1 VPKFWPNLHIFPEN
15 WYYLEL
21 ACWLHEEYSRVTHS
35 IFKEGFFMKAAVVNQ
50 FHEKLEVK
58 EVPVPEIGPG
68 EVLVRIKACGVCHTD
83 LHAAHGDWPV
93 KPKLPVIPG
102 HEGVGVVEKVGEGVA
117 SLKVGDRVG
126 IPWLYSACGECD
138 YCLTGWETLCQKQ
151 QNGGY
156 SVDGGYAEYCKAP
169 AAYVAKIPDGISDVD
184 AAPILCA
191 GVTTY
196 KALKVANVKPGEW
209 VAIYGIGGLGHLALQ
224 YAKAMG
230 YNVAAV
236 DIHDE
241 KLELAKELGADVTVN
256 GAKVDPVQAI
266 SEEIGGAHAAI
277 SVAVT
282 KKAFEQ
288 AYRSVRRGGSVVVVG
303 LPNDELPIPIFDTV
317 LNGVSVKGSIVG
329 TRKDMQE
336 ALEFAARGKV
346 KAIIET
352 QPLDKIN
359 EVFDRMVKGQI
370 NGRVVLT
377 ME

>member
-1 VPKFWPNLHIFPEN
+1 
-15 WYYLEL
+15 
-21 ACWLHEEYSRVTHS
+21 
-35 IFKEGFFMKAAVVNQ
+35 MKAAVVNE
-50 FHEKLEVK
+50 FHQQLEVK
-58 EVPVPEIGPG
+58 EVPIPEIGYG
-68 EVLVRIKACGVCHTD
+68 EVLVKMKACGVCHTD

-93 KPKLPVIPG
+93 KPKLPLIPG
-102 HEGVGVVEKVGEGVA
+102 HEGVGIVEKVGEGVT

-138 YCLTGWETLCQKQ
+138 YCLQGWETLCHKQ
-151 QNGGY
+151 ENGGY

-169 AAYVAKIPDGISDVD
+169 AAYVARIPDGISDVD

-209 VAIYGIGGLGHLALQ
+209 VAIYGIGGLGHIALQ

-230 YNVAAV
+230 YNVVAV
-236 DIHDE
+236 DIADE
-241 KLELAKELGADVTVN
+241 KLELAKELGADLTIN
-256 GAKVDPVQAI
+256 GLNVDPAEAI
-266 SEEIGGAHAAI
+266 KDKIGGAHGAV

-288 AYRSVRRGGSVVVVG
+288 AYRSVRRGGSLVVVG
-303 LPNDELPIPIFDTV
+303 LPNAELPIPIFDTV
-317 LNGVSVKGSIVG
+317 LNGVTVKGSIVG

-336 ALEFAARGKV
+336 ALDFAAQGKV

-352 QPLDKIN
+352 QPLEKIN
-359 EVFDRMVKGQI
+359 EVFHRMEKGQI

-377 ME
+377 IE